1 MRATLSMCDIEEEPV
16 VVFSALD
23 TLLQFCEYDKV
34 PAKDLDVVR
43 RRRGPHSHSSAPHLR
58 FYGEPPQGPKLTVQ
72 NDSMALRLGARATAL
87 GG

>member
-23 TLLQFCEYDKV
+23 ALLQFCEYDKV
-34 PAKDLDVVR
+34 PSKDLDVVR
-43 RRRGPHSHSSAPHLR
+43 RRRGPRSHSCSPHLLGLGLG

-72 NDSMALRLGARATAL
+72 NDSTAFRLGA
-87 GG
+87 